1 MKKQK
6 NILGFTLIEIIVVI
20 VIIGL
25 LSTLSFTVLGNSR
38 KKARDAKRKS
48 DLNTIGRFVSLSCF
62 KPAAGGSNYDL
73 ADLIAEISLTKPEL
87 KNYLKSLPKDPL
99 SGSDLKSNYTYV
111 VNDEGNKC
119 LLYAN
124 LENENETITLT
135 DLNSPTLSGG
145 VGVLQGSTV
154 GVNDTNIYFQISN

>member
-1 MKKQK
+1 MNKQK
-6 NILGFTLIEIIVVI
+6 YNLGFTLIEIIVVI

-25 LSTLSFTVLGNSR
+25 LSTLSLTVLGNSR

-62 KPAAGGSNYDL
+62 KPAAGGGNYDL
-73 ADLIAEISLTKPEL
+73 ADLIAEISLAKPEL
-87 KNYLKSLPKDPL
+87 KNYLKSVPKDPL
-99 SGSDLKSNYTYV
+99 SGSDQKSNYTYV
-111 VNDEGNKC
+111 VNNEGNKC

-124 LENENETITLT
+124 LENEKEAITLT

-145 VGVLQGSTV
+145 VGVFQGNTV
-154 GVNDTNIYFQISN
+154 GVNNTNIYFQISN